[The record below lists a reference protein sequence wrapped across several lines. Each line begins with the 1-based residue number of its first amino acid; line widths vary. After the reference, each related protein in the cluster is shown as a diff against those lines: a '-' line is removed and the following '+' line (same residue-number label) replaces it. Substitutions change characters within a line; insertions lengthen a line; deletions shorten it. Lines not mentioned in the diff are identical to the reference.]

1 MKKFSLRKTKKSKR
15 PELDLIKN
23 SVDESPIASVDLA
36 KKMDEI
42 NEARV
47 SGTMSEK
54 EAFLASSALIKKADG
69 EEIPSI
75 EIDGDEDV
83 FNTAQ
88 MLSNY
93 RHRKESGE
101 LVKEDK
107 DSIDTIKAIKSM
119 GPSFLDKLR
128 ATVENVHHVKIS
140 EVDDSVD
147 PEDFE
152 LAPEFL
158 TPESDVKLE
167 NEDDLKNTQATN

>member
-69 EEIPSI
+69 EEIPGI
-75 EIDGDEDV
+75 DIDGDEDV
-83 FNTAQ
+83 FNTAKL
-88 MLSNY
+88 LSNY
-93 RHRKESGE
+93 RNKKESGE
-101 LVKEDK
+101 LAKEDK

-128 ATVENVHHVKIS
+128 ATVENVHHIRIS
-140 EVDDSVD
+140 EVDDSVN

-152 LAPEFL
+152 KAPEYL
-158 TPESDVKLE
+158 IPEGDIELVPE
-167 NEDDLKNTQATN
+167 EDLKNTEATK

>member
-1 MKKFSLRKTKKSKR
+1 MKKFSLKKSKKSKR
-15 PELDLIKN
+15 PELDLAKN
-23 SVDESPIASVDLA
+23 SVDESPVASVELA

-54 EAFLASSALIKKADG
+54 EAFLASSALIKKSDN
-69 EEIPSI
+69 EEIPGI
-75 EIDGDEDV
+75 EIDGDDDM

-88 MLSNY
+88 MLSQY
-93 RHRKESGE
+93 RSRRESGE
-101 LVKEDK
+101 LVKEEK

-119 GPSFLDKLR
+119 GPSFLDKIR
-128 ATVENVHHVKIS
+128 ATVENVHYVSIS

-152 LAPEFL
+152 KAPEFL
-158 TPESDVKLE
+158 IPEGDIELVPE
-167 NEDDLKNTQATN
+167 EDLKNTQETK